1 MANLFD
7 INHVLGKIITLV
19 LVIVAANFHILAGV
33 LVLLFIISMNHYVVE
48 GMENND
54 SSKESQNSSSEK
66 TQEKTQEESQEESP
80 ISLFK
85 TDNCK
90 NGVLMKDGKE
100 VTSDLIKESFPNISF
115 SGDVCNPC
123 DDDCTFEI
131 VSSSEQMTNEENLR
145 PHDSNEHP
153 IDREKA
159 IQKAQ

>member
-33 LVLLFIISMNHYVVE
+33 LVLLFIISMNHYVIE

-54 SSKESQNSSSEK
+54 SSKESQED
-66 TQEKTQEESQEESP
+66 SQKEEESP
-80 ISLFK
+80 MSLFK
-85 TDNCK
+85 KDHCK
-90 NGVLMKDGKE
+90 NGLLMKGDKE
-100 VTSDLIKESFPNISF
+100 ITSDLIKESFPNLKF
-115 SGDVCNPC
+115 NGEACNPC

-131 VSSSEQMTNEENLR
+131 VSSSEQVTNEENLR
-145 PHDSNEHP
+145 PQDSNEHP

>member
-1 MANLFD
+1 MFSL
-7 INHVLGKIITLV
+7 T
-19 LVIVAANFHILAGV
+19 
-33 LVLLFIISMNHYVVE
+33 
-48 GMENND
+48 
-54 SSKESQNSSSEK
+54 
-66 TQEKTQEESQEESP
+66 
-80 ISLFK
+80 LFK

>member
-7 INHVLGKIITLV
+7 INHVLGKITTLC
-19 LVIVAANFHILAGV
+19 LVVVAANFHILAGV

-54 SSKESQNSSSEK
+54 SSKESQNSSSEES
-66 TQEKTQEESQEESP
+66 QEKTQDSSSP

>member
-7 INHVLGKIITLV
+7 INHVLGKIITLI

-66 TQEKTQEESQEESP
+66 TQEESP

-153 IDREKA
+153 IDRVKA

>member
-66 TQEKTQEESQEESP
+66 TQEKTQEESP

-85 TDNCK
+85 TDNY
-90 NGVLMKDGKE
+90 
-100 VTSDLIKESFPNISF
+100 T
-115 SGDVCNPC
+115 
-123 DDDCTFEI
+123 
-131 VSSSEQMTNEENLR
+131 
-145 PHDSNEHP
+145 P
-153 IDREKA
+153 IT
-159 IQKAQ
+159 

>member
-66 TQEKTQEESQEESP
+66 TQEKTQEKPQEESP

>member
-48 GMENND
+48 GMGNND
-54 SSKESQNSSSEK
+54 SSKESQNSSSEES
-66 TQEKTQEESQEESP
+66 QEKTQEESQEESP

-131 VSSSEQMTNEENLR
+131 VSSSEQMTNQENLR
-145 PHDSNEHP
+145 PHYSNEHP

>member
-7 INHVLGKIITLV
+7 FNHVLGKLIGLV
-19 LVIVAANFHILAGV
+19 LIIIAAHFHVLAGV
-33 LVLLFIISMNHYVVE
+33 LVLLFLISMNHYVIE

-54 SSKESQNSSSEK
+54 SSKESQENSQKE
-66 TQEKTQEESQEESP
+66 EESQEEEESP
-80 ISLFK
+80 MSLFK
-85 TDNCK
+85 KDHCK
-90 NGVLMKDGKE
+90 NGLLMKGDKE
-100 VTSDLIKESFPNISF
+100 ITSDLIKESFPNLKF
-115 SGDVCNPC
+115 NGEACNPC

>member
-33 LVLLFIISMNHYVVE
+33 LLLLFIISMNHYVVE
-48 GMENND
+48 GMENKD
-54 SSKESQNSSSEK
+54 SSKEYQNSSSEES
-66 TQEKTQEESQEESP
+66 QEKTQDSSSP

-131 VSSSEQMTNEENLR
+131 VSSSEQMTNEETLR

-159 IQKAQ
+159 IQKVQ

>member
-48 GMENND
+48 GMGNND
-54 SSKESQNSSSEK
+54 SSKESQNSSSEES
-66 TQEKTQEESQEESP
+66 QEKTQEESQEESP

>member
-54 SSKESQNSSSEK
+54 SSKESQNSSSE
-66 TQEKTQEESQEESP
+66 ESQENPQENPQASSP

-115 SGDVCNPC
+115 SGDRAH
-123 DDDCTFEI
+123 
-131 VSSSEQMTNEENLR
+131 L
-145 PHDSNEHP
+145 
-153 IDREKA
+153 
-159 IQKAQ
+159 

>member
-48 GMENND
+48 GMGNKD

-66 TQEKTQEESQEESP
+66 TQETSSP

>member
-7 INHVLGKIITLV
+7 INHVLGKIITIV

-54 SSKESQNSSSEK
+54 SSKEYQNSSSEE
-66 TQEKTQEESQEESP
+66 TQDSSSP

-145 PHDSNEHP
+145 PNDSNEHP

-159 IQKAQ
+159 IQKVQ

>member
-100 VTSDLIKESFPNISF
+100 VTSDLIKESFHNISF

>member
-7 INHVLGKIITLV
+7 INHVLGKIITIV

-48 GMENND
+48 GMGNND
-54 SSKESQNSSSEK
+54 SSKESQNSSSE
-66 TQEKTQEESQEESP
+66 ESQENPQENPQASSP

-145 PHDSNEHP
+145 PHDSKEHP